1 MKKAIF
7 GLGCFWGPEEK
18 FFKLDGITNTE
29 VGYCGGKIDQTTYEE
44 VCGGETNHAEVV
56 KIEFDEK
63 ILTYENLL
71 KKFFGMHDPTTL
83 NKQGPD
89 VGTQYRSE
97 IFFFNNKQKKVAE
110 EVKLIFDKNIMEKS
124 QRIFLNKKITAKQ
137 KNIIKNI
144 LKKKI
149 HNEHC
154 FNSMAK

>member
-18 FFKLDGITNTE
+18 FSKLNGITNTE
-29 VGYCGGKIDQTTYEE
+29 VGYCGGNVDQATYEE
-44 VCGGETNHAEVV
+44 VCGGKTNHAEVV

-97 IFFFNNKQKKVAE
+97 IFFFNDKQKKIAE
-110 EVKLIFDKNIMEKS
+110 EVKLIF
-124 QRIFLNKKITAKQ
+124 NKKYNGKITTNISEQ
-137 KNIIKNI
+137 KNYSKAEEYHQKYIQKG
-144 LKKKI
+144 
-149 HNEHC
+149 
-154 FNSMAK
+154 NS

>member
-63 ILTYENLL
+63 IISYEELL
-71 KKFFGMHDPTTL
+71 KKFFEIHDPTTL
-83 NKQGPD
+83 NRQGLD

-97 IFFFNNKQKKVAE
+97 NFFFDNEQKKIAE
-110 EVKLIFDKNIMEKS
+110 EIKS
-124 QRIFLNKKITAKQ
+124 NLNKKYNGKIATNISKQ
-137 KNIIKNI
+137 KNYCKAEEYHQKYIQ
-144 LKKKI
+144 KKGL
-149 HNEHC
+149 
-154 FNSMAK
+154 

>member
-63 ILTYENLL
+63 IISYEELL
-71 KKFFGMHDPTTL
+71 KKFFEIHDPTTL
-83 NKQGPD
+83 NRQGLD

-97 IFFFNNKQKKVAE
+97 IFFFDNEQKKIAE
-110 EVKLIFDKNIMEKS
+110 EIKS
-124 QRIFLNKKITAKQ
+124 NLNKKYNGKIATNISKQ
-137 KNIIKNI
+137 KNYCKAEEYHQKYIQ
-144 LKKKI
+144 KKGL
-149 HNEHC
+149 
-154 FNSMAK
+154 